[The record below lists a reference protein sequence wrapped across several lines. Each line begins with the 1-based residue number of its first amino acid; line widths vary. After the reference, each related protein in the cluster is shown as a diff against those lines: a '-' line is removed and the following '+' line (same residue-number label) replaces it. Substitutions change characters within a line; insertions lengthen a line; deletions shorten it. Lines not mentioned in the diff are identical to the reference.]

1 VIRGCLVNELNGTIM
16 RRQISGDQL
25 FEAYLKGDLGAAE
38 SYGVWTPLWALR
50 SKIWRKKGERKVAVE
65 ALGEVVMEA
74 IDEAEV
80 EDLEHLAAALKTM
93 LEAERS
99 PAFAV
104 MADVFFAVEQLNCL
118 AGVFTKSDVLWW
130 LNKKMEAVLTGP
142 EVEGALEAMELAEL
156 IPDGKRTVK

>member
-1 VIRGCLVNELNGTIM
+1 M
-16 RRQISGDQL
+16 
-25 FEAYLKGDLGAAE
+25 
-38 SYGVWTPLWALR
+38 WALR
-50 SKIWRKKGERKVAVE
+50 SKIWRKKGERKVAEE

-80 EDLEHLAAALKTM
+80 ADLEHLAAALKAM
-93 LEAERS
+93 LAAERS

-104 MADVFFAVEQLNCL
+104 MADVFFAVEQLNVL

-142 EVEGALEAMELAEL
+142 EVEGALEAMELAAL